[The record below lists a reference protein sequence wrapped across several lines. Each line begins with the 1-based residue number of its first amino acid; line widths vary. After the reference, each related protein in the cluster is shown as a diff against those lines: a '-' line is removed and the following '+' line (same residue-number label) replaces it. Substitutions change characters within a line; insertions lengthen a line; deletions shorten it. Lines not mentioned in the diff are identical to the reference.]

1 MLSEQQ
7 IEEAIKA
14 VSAAMAADF
23 PEAYEE
29 PVHEFSP
36 EFEKKIEELVRE
48 LRERPRRKWLQRAA
62 SVAVTIALLGGIWY
76 GIGSEARASI
86 VGWVREQYET
96 FFHYFY
102 EGDSSGP
109 VSEAEYELGWLPDG
123 YEFVDK
129 LEANEWPTLIYIND
143 NGNIL
148 KFCYNRNP
156 ETAEAYLINEEC
168 EIEQIEI
175 DGVLAEVHLYKDENI
190 SNDIILKNSENVL
203 FVISAQESKRNLVKM
218 VENIKKN
225 Q

>member
-102 EGDSSGP
+102 EGDGNGP

-123 YEFVDK
+123 YEFVTK
-129 LEANEWPTLIYIND
+129 NEFEGRTTIVYTRIDRQLLRFTYDMEPV
-143 NGNIL
+143 NI
-148 KFCYNRNP
+148 
-156 ETAEAYLINEEC
+156 ETYLIDEEC
-168 EIEQIEI
+168 RIEQVEI
-175 DGVLAEVHLYKDENI
+175 DGILAEIHLYKNDAVG
-190 SNDIILKNSENVL
+190 NDIILKDNENIL
-203 FVISAQESKRNLVKM
+203 FVITAQENKENLIKM
-218 VENIKKN
+218 AENIKKIK
-225 Q
+225 

>member
-76 GIGSEARASI
+76 GLGSEARASI

-102 EGDSSGP
+102 EGDGNGS

-129 LEANEWPTLIYIND
+129 LEIESHITYLYKNQEEEFLSFSYDKIPGRSEEYMVDEDQVRNIVEINGYKAEIYISD
-143 NGNIL
+143 NKMVGNFIL
-148 KFCYNRNP
+148 W
-156 ETAEAYLINEEC
+156 E
-168 EIEQIEI
+168 
-175 DGVLAEVHLYKDENI
+175 HENI
-190 SNDIILKNSENVL
+190 L
-203 FVISAQESKRNLVKM
+203 FVITAYEESENLIKIAENVVK
-218 VENIKKN
+218 IP
-225 Q
+225 

>member
-48 LRERPRRKWLQRAA
+48 LRERPRSKWLQRAA

-129 LEANEWPTLIYIND
+129 LEANEWVTLLYVSED
-143 NGNIL
+143 NNYL
-148 KFCYNRNP
+148 KFSYSKNP
-156 ETAEAYLINEEC
+156 GVVGTYLYDEEC
-168 EIEQIEI
+168 DTEIITINGLSGEI
-175 DGVLAEVHLYKDENI
+175 HLYPDNSLGSDIIWTDNNRIFVITAHENDEN
-190 SNDIILKNSENVL
+190 
-203 FVISAQESKRNLVKM
+203 LVRM
-218 VENIKKN
+218 AENIERTA
-225 Q
+225 

>member
-102 EGDSSGP
+102 EGDGNGP

-129 LEANEWPTLIYIND
+129 LEANEWVTLLYISEDNNYLKFSYSKDPGVVGTYLYDEECDTEIITIND
-143 NGNIL
+143 
-148 KFCYNRNP
+148 
-156 ETAEAYLINEEC
+156 
-168 EIEQIEI
+168 
-175 DGVLAEVHLYKDENI
+175 
-190 SNDIILKNSENVL
+190 
-203 FVISAQESKRNLVKM
+203 
-218 VENIKKN
+218 
-225 Q
+225 